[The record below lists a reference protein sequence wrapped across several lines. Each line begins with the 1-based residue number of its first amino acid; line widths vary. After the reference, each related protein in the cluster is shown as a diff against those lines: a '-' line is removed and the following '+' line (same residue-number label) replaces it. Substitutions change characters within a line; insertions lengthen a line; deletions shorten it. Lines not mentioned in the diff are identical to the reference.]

1 MQKKIKHD
9 QIYDNALR
17 LIEFGHS
24 NIQALD
30 DALDLAR
37 NLRDIGMVEV
47 DDKKIYD
54 EQNFKDAA
62 DISKRIRSECAGWIK
77 EYGDEKAVSLY
88 RKTLLFDAPFD
99 FDCYCR
105 FIEFDREPR
114 KRFYEPR
121 RKQLKKFVD
130 ALQDLEDG
138 RLELLTISCPPG
150 VGKALA
156 NDTPILTMN
165 GWKKHGDLVVGDEV
179 IGMDGNFK
187 KVVAVHPKY
196 MLDRLVEFTN
206 GEKIVCHEN
215 HEWMVYDR
223 PRRGK
228 NATYVAET
236 KRLEKRRLEHGGE
249 SGHRGHRYTLQLPKR
264 DYVVGE
270 EKDLPVEPY
279 TLGVWLGDG
288 TNQAPRICCAKADKA
303 VIDRVQRTYKAKREW
318 AHKTTGVLYFE
329 FDLRKQLRSLGMCHS
344 KRRIPKRV
352 PEEYLTAS
360 VNQRLELLAGLLD
373 TDGTL
378 SGSKY
383 QFTTSEETLRD
394 TFAELVSTFG
404 WRYSVSYHEP
414 TTSSS
419 GITARKGHYVIGFTP
434 DCTIPCELER
444 KRNYDPHPQRAIAF
458 KSITKTEPVE
468 GNCITVEGDGMYLAG
483 RTMVPT
489 HNTTLALFFITWVSG
504 RNPNLSTLMGSHS
517 SGILRGM
524 FSELQRIF
532 QVDGEYNYNEVFPR
546 SPLVN
551 TNSKDLQLDLAR
563 TKRFSTIQM
572 TSPGASNAGKS
583 RASNYLYC
591 DDLVEGLETAM
602 SADRLDKLW
611 QQYAVDLRQR
621 KIGTAKELHIATRW
635 SVRDVIGRLE
645 SQYEDDPKARFL
657 SFPAMD
663 EHDES
668 MWDYPY
674 NLGFTTKYFR
684 EQREIMD
691 EVSWKCIFEN
701 QPIERSGLLFY
712 ADELRRYYS
721 LPEEEPDNIIAVCD
735 TKDTG
740 PDYCVLPIAYRYGD
754 DFFIEYILCDNGKPE
769 AIEERIVNALIEH
782 NVRFC
787 QFESNRG
794 AGRIAESVQEKV
806 RQRGG
811 VTRITTKWTQSNKES
826 RIIAQSPIVKQ
837 YCLFKA
843 ESEYSKEYRTAI
855 TMLCGWTMAGKNKH
869 DDVPDA
875 FSMLAEFIMNQESGR
890 ATLMQRFF

>member
-1 MQKKIKHD
+1 MAKSKHNEL
-9 QIYDNALR
+9 YDKALK
-17 LIEFGHS
+17 LIEYGHYDLT
-24 NIQALD
+24 ALGD
-30 DALDLAR
+30 SLDLAR
-37 NLRDIGMVEV
+37 NLREIGMTEI
-47 DDKKIYD
+47 DDKKVYD
-54 EQNFKDAA
+54 EQNFA
-62 DISKRIRSECAGWIK
+62 DSADLSKRIRSECVGWIK
-77 EYGDEKAVSLY
+77 EQGSENAVDLY

-99 FDCYCR
+99 FDAYCR
-105 FIEFDREPR
+105 FLEFDREPK

-121 RKQLKKFVD
+121 RKQLKPFVD

-150 VGKALA
+150 VGK
-156 NDTPILTMN
+156 
-165 GWKKHGDLVVGDEV
+165 
-179 IGMDGNFK
+179 
-187 KVVAVHPKY
+187 
-196 MLDRLVEFTN
+196 
-206 GEKIVCHEN
+206 
-215 HEWMVYDR
+215 
-223 PRRGK
+223 
-228 NATYVAET
+228 
-236 KRLEKRRLEHGGE
+236 
-249 SGHRGHRYTLQLPKR
+249 
-264 DYVVGE
+264 
-270 EKDLPVEPY
+270 
-279 TLGVWLGDG
+279 
-288 TNQAPRICCAKADKA
+288 
-303 VIDRVQRTYKAKREW
+303 
-318 AHKTTGVLYFE
+318 
-329 FDLRKQLRSLGMCHS
+329 
-344 KRRIPKRV
+344 
-352 PEEYLTAS
+352 
-360 VNQRLELLAGLLD
+360 
-373 TDGTL
+373 
-378 SGSKY
+378 
-383 QFTTSEETLRD
+383 
-394 TFAELVSTFG
+394 ST
-404 WRYSVSYHEP
+404 
-414 TTSSS
+414 
-419 GITARKGHYVIGFTP
+419 I
-434 DCTIPCELER
+434 
-444 KRNYDPHPQRAIAF
+444 
-458 KSITKTEPVE
+458 
-468 GNCITVEGDGMYLAG
+468 
-483 RTMVPT
+483 
-489 HNTTLALFFITWVSG
+489 ALFFITWVSG

-524 FSELQRIF
+524 FGELQRIF
-532 QVDGEYNYNEVFPR
+532 QKDGEYNYNEVFPR
-546 SPLVN
+546 SPMVD
-551 TNSKDLQLDLAR
+551 TNSKDLQIDLAR

-602 SADRLDKLW
+602 SADRLEKLW
-611 QQYAVDLRQR
+611 QQYTVDLRQR
-621 KIGTAKELHIATRW
+621 KIGNAKELHIATRW
-635 SVRDVIGRLE
+635 SVRDPIGRL
-645 SQYEDDPKARFL
+645 QAMYEDDPKARFL
-657 SFPAMD
+657 AFPAMD
-663 EHDES
+663 ENDES

-674 NLGFTTKYFR
+674 NLGFTTEFFR
-684 EQREIMD
+684 KQREIMD

-769 AIEERIVNALIEH
+769 NIEERIVNALIEH

-875 FSMLAEFIMNQESGR
+875 FSMLAEFIVNQESGR
-890 ATLMQRFF
+890 ATIMQRIF

>member
-1 MQKKIKHD
+1 MAKAKHNEL
-9 QIYDNALR
+9 YDKALK
-17 LIEFGHS
+17 LIEYGHYDLT
-24 NIQALD
+24 ALGD
-30 DALDLAR
+30 SLDLAR
-37 NLRDIGMVEV
+37 NLREIGMTEI
-47 DDKKIYD
+47 DDKKVYD
-54 EQNFKDAA
+54 EQNFA
-62 DISKRIRSECAGWIK
+62 DSADLSKRIRSECVGWIK
-77 EYGDEKAVSLY
+77 EQGSENAVDLY

-99 FDCYCR
+99 FDAYCR
-105 FIEFDREPR
+105 FLEFDREPK

-121 RKQLKKFVD
+121 RKQLKPFVD

-150 VGKALA
+150 IGK
-156 NDTPILTMN
+156 
-165 GWKKHGDLVVGDEV
+165 
-179 IGMDGNFK
+179 
-187 KVVAVHPKY
+187 
-196 MLDRLVEFTN
+196 
-206 GEKIVCHEN
+206 
-215 HEWMVYDR
+215 
-223 PRRGK
+223 
-228 NATYVAET
+228 
-236 KRLEKRRLEHGGE
+236 
-249 SGHRGHRYTLQLPKR
+249 
-264 DYVVGE
+264 
-270 EKDLPVEPY
+270 
-279 TLGVWLGDG
+279 
-288 TNQAPRICCAKADKA
+288 
-303 VIDRVQRTYKAKREW
+303 
-318 AHKTTGVLYFE
+318 
-329 FDLRKQLRSLGMCHS
+329 
-344 KRRIPKRV
+344 
-352 PEEYLTAS
+352 
-360 VNQRLELLAGLLD
+360 
-373 TDGTL
+373 
-378 SGSKY
+378 
-383 QFTTSEETLRD
+383 
-394 TFAELVSTFG
+394 
-404 WRYSVSYHEP
+404 
-414 TTSSS
+414 
-419 GITARKGHYVIGFTP
+419 
-434 DCTIPCELER
+434 
-444 KRNYDPHPQRAIAF
+444 
-458 KSITKTEPVE
+458 
-468 GNCITVEGDGMYLAG
+468 
-483 RTMVPT
+483 
-489 HNTTLALFFITWVSG
+489 TTLALFFITWVSG

-524 FSELQRIF
+524 FGELQRIF

-663 EHDES
+663 DHDES

-674 NLGFTTKYFR
+674 NLGFTTQYFR

-769 AIEERIVNALIEH
+769 NIEERIVNALIEH

-875 FSMLAEFIMNQESGR
+875 FSMLAEFIVNQESGR
-890 ATLMQRFF
+890 ATIMQRIF